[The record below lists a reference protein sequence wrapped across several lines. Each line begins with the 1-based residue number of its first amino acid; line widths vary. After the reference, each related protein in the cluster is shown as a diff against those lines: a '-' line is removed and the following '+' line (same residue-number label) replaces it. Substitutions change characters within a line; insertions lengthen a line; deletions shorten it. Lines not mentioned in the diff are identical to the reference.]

1 MGKPARLIVPM
12 PDGTRKVFVIQRAS
26 ITMDTQA
33 FMTTITVRGELAD
46 TYQTNGKGGRP
57 RGSAPRCNC
66 GAMTL
71 ECAIVR
77 SHRC

>member
-12 PDGTRKVFVIQRAS
+12 PDGTRKVFLIQRAS
-26 ITMDTQA
+26 ITMDTLA

-66 GAMTL
+66 GEMPV
-71 ECAIVR
+71 ERAIAR
-77 SHRC
+77 AHKC